1 MCWKVTDTVAGG
13 GVEALV
19 SRGDRAVLLIQS
31 LLHFQGLHDSGR
43 FQGRCTPAVV
53 IAVTLGLGCLR
64 MDFPV
69 AEAECAAM
77 YHETFW
83 GLATGDGKEGRG

>member
-1 MCWKVTDTVAGG
+1 M
-13 GVEALV
+13 
-19 SRGDRAVLLIQS
+19 AVM
-31 LLHFQGLHDSGR
+31 
-43 FQGRCTPAVV
+43 
-53 IAVTLGLGCLR
+53 LGLGCLR
-64 MDFPV
+64 VDFPV